1 MFDGYMQ
8 PLPSYGFRLPQLKTS
23 QFLDLL
29 LSCRKQIPKDVMLR
43 QVVVHNALDSMQ
55 DKFFVIHDCSDF
67 EKVNGMIAPFSA
79 GCKGNFMSTTYL
91 FTEWRNG
98 GMDFHEAQYGNC
110 FKKSTSSWLMGIVPW
125 VIGNANV
132 KNGS

>member
-67 EKVNGMIAPFSA
+67 EKVNGMIAPFMA
-79 GCKGNFMSTTYL
+79 GSRGIFMTTTYL

-98 GMDFHEAQYGNC
+98 MENG
-110 FKKSTSSWLMGIVPW
+110 FKKSTSS
-125 VIGNANV
+125 
-132 KNGS
+132 

>member
-23 QFLDLL
+23 QFLDQL

-43 QVVVHNALDSMQ
+43 QVVVHNVLDSMQ
-55 DKFFVIHDCSDF
+55 DKFFVIHDCYDF
-67 EKVNGMIAPFSA
+67 EKVNGMISPFMA

-91 FTEWRNG
+91 FTEWRG
-98 GMDFHEAQYGNC
+98 SIWKMAS
-110 FKKSTSSWLMGIVPW
+110 KSLQVMGIVPW
-125 VIGNANV
+125 IRM
-132 KNGS
+132 

>member
-1 MFDGYMQ
+1 MFDGYME

-67 EKVNGMIAPFSA
+67 EKVNGMIAPIMA

-98 GMDFHEAQYGNC
+98 GVVVYGFNIENG
-110 FKKSTSSWLMGIVPW
+110 FKKSTSD
-125 VIGNANV
+125 GNRSMDTNV